1 MNIQLNTVSTRFS
14 QGTKTSSPLLDRP
27 HSLGEENTI
36 PISSSSSLEANPL
49 SNKMA
54 VVNLEAVLATWKS
67 FENKELQAASRS
79 YRFNLADSLRI
90 SPSRTGGL
98 PRDLLHHLFTPDA

>member
-14 QGTKTSSPLLDRP
+14 QGTKSSPSLDRP
-27 HSLGEENTI
+27 HSLEGTNTI
-36 PISSSSSLEANPL
+36 PVPSSTSLESNPL

-54 VVNLEAVLATWKS
+54 VVNLEAALATWKT
-67 FENKELQAASRS
+67 FENKAVLAASRS
-79 YRFNLADSLRI
+79 YRFNLADNLRM

-98 PRDLLHHLFTPDA
+98 PGGLLHHLFTSDA

>member
-14 QGTKTSSPLLDRP
+14 QGTKTSSPLDRT
-27 HSLGEENTI
+27 HSLEGIDTI
-36 PISSSSSLEANPL
+36 PVPNSANLEPNPL

-54 VVNLEAVLATWKS
+54 VVNLEAALATWKT
-67 FENKELQAASRS
+67 FENKAVQAASRS

-98 PRDLLHHLFTPDA
+98 PRDLLHHMFAPDA

>member
-14 QGTKTSSPLLDRP
+14 HGTKNSPPLDRT
-27 HSLGEENTI
+27 HSLEGTDTI
-36 PISSSSSLEANPL
+36 PVPSSANLEHNPL

-54 VVNLEAVLATWKS
+54 VVNLEAALATWKT
-67 FENKELQAASRS
+67 FENKAVQAASRS
-79 YRFNLADSLRI
+79 YRFNLADNLRI

-98 PRDLLHHLFTPDA
+98 PGSLLHHLFAPGA

>member
-14 QGTKTSSPLLDRP
+14 QGTKTSNPLLDRP

-36 PISSSSSLEANPL
+36 PISSSSSLESNPL
-49 SNKMA
+49 PSKMA
-54 VVNLEAVLATWKS
+54 VVNLEAALATWKT
-67 FENKELQAASRS
+67 FENKAVQAASRS
-79 YRFNLADSLRI
+79 FRSNLADSLRI

-98 PRDLLHHLFTPDA
+98 PRGLLHHLFAPDA